1 MLVAGFFERGP
12 AGKSTRAELYGDE
25 CDEYIEKCFRDLEA
39 HSRDVVDV
47 HGRERCE
54 SV

>member
-1 MLVAGFFERGP
+1 MLVAGSFERGL
-12 AGKSTRAELYGDE
+12 AAKSTRAELYSDE
-25 CDEYIEKCFRDLEA
+25 CDEYIEKCFRHLEE

-54 SV
+54 IV

>member
-1 MLVAGFFERGP
+1 MLVAGPFERGL
-12 AGKSTRAELYGDE
+12 AAKGIRAELYGDE
-25 CDEYIEKCFRDLEA
+25 CDEYFEKCFRHLEA

-54 SV
+54 IV